1 MASEEFVQALMSL
14 VKKHMSVS
22 AVSSTTVNK
31 DTLLDVCRVD
41 DSNHE
46 TFEYVCDSILDG
58 KAVRNI
64 SNPEHDDYV
73 TGSAK
78 NWVANAGGLEKFKA
92 LVHEER
98 HTAEYN
104 DVYIDEKFGDNYVPF
119 TTETVDVPLMASN
132 YFESRRG
139 SSSAFVTN
147 VFLIESGRFEEHQFG
162 ICVNGNGRRY
172 VVGDFGKGKVKAFRE
187 HTGMYRKIDKATKG
201 NRMKL
206 SDSEVI
212 NVYTP

>member
-14 VKKHMSVS
+14 VREHMSVS

-31 DTLLDVCRVD
+31 GNLLDVCRVD

-46 TFEYVCDSILDG
+46 TFEYVCDAILDG

-78 NWVANAGGLEKFKA
+78 NWVANAGGLASFKA
-92 LVHEER
+92 LVHQER
-98 HTAEYN
+98 HTAVYHDEY
-104 DVYIDEKFGDNYVPF
+104 IEQKFGENIV
-119 TTETVDVPLMASN
+119 EVVNVDIPTMVSN
-132 YFESRRG
+132 YFESRRD
-139 SSSAFVTN
+139 SPSAFVTD
-147 VFLIESGRFEEHQFG
+147 VFLTETGSHDGQPFG
-162 ICVNGNGRRY
+162 ICQNSNGRRY

-187 HTGMYRKIDKATKG
+187 HTGFYRKIDKATKG
-201 NRMKL
+201 QRMKVDFL
-206 SDSEVI
+206 
-212 NVYTP
+212 VYEPTK